1 MERGL
6 RLPDGARVSG
16 RGRQLGP
23 TGQPPLAQDG
33 HPGENADDEDDH
45 QQFDERQAGS
55 LLHYETFIKRARMI
69 NYDPKQWWHVLL
81 SFPRSPIF
89 TTLVLDVLGVGAY
102 AALVVW
108 LEKRYGF
115 AEPLGPQI
123 LSLLGII
130 LGLLLVF
137 RTNTAY
143 DRWWEGRRLWGQLTN
158 LSRSIARQLDA
169 LLPPEATEHRGSYA
183 ELLAAWPAAL
193 IQRLR
198 GNGLREP
205 GRLSSLIVSSLHAD
219 IRQGTLPREALI
231 SLTPM
236 MAAFDDIQGGCERI
250 LKTPIPFSYSSY
262 IKQFVL
268 LFALLTPFALADE
281 FGYGTVI
288 AEMFIFFSTMGLEL
302 LAGEVEEP
310 FGRDQND
317 LPIDDIATGIALD
330 VRWILSPR

>member
-1 MERGL
+1 
-6 RLPDGARVSG
+6 
-16 RGRQLGP
+16 
-23 TGQPPLAQDG
+23 
-33 HPGENADDEDDH
+33 
-45 QQFDERQAGS
+45 
-55 LLHYETFIKRARMI
+55 MI
-69 NYDPKQWWHVLL
+69 NYNPRNWWRVLL

-89 TTLVLDVLGVGAY
+89 TTLLVDVIAIAIYAGA
-102 AALVVW
+102 VVW
-108 LEKRYGF
+108 VENRLDLE
-115 AEPLGPQI
+115 APLGPTI

-143 DRWWEGRRLWGQLTN
+143 DRWWEGRKFWGQLTN
-158 LSRSIARQLDA
+158 VSRALARQLDA
-169 LLPPEATEHRGSYA
+169 MLPREAEARRDQYA
-183 ELLAAWPAAL
+183 ELLAAWPQAL

-205 GRLSSLIVSSLHAD
+205 DRLSSEIVHALQAD
-219 IRQGTLPREALI
+219 IRASSLPREALI
-231 SLTPM
+231 ALMPM
-236 MAAFDDIQGGCERI
+236 MSAFDDIQGGCERI

-268 LFALLTPFALADE
+268 LFALLVPFALADE

-310 FGRDQND
+310 FGKDRND
-317 LPIDDIATGIALD
+317 LPLDDIATGIALD
-330 VRWILSPR
+330 VRYILNPS